1 MDVGQSVLAWGLG
14 LFLLA
19 ALVRLLRA
27 PLRMAARLFF
37 NTLLGFVALAL
48 VRSTAVYTGI
58 TLGLNVFNA
67 ALIGLLGV
75 PGFVLLLLAQW
86 VLG

>member
-14 LFLLA
+14 IFLLA
-19 ALVRLLRA
+19 ALVRLLRT

-37 NTLLGFVALAL
+37 NTLLGFGALAL
-48 VRSTAVYTGI
+48 VRSTAAYTGI
-58 TLGLNVFNA
+58 TLGLNLFNA

>member
-1 MDVGQSVLAWGLG
+1 MDVGQTILAWGLG
-14 LFLLA
+14 IFLLA

-27 PLRMAARLFF
+27 PLRTAARLVF
-37 NTLLGFVALAL
+37 NTLLGFGALAL
-48 VRSTAVYTGI
+48 VRSTAAYTGI
-58 TLGLNVFNA
+58 TLGLNFFNA

-75 PGFVLLLLAQW
+75 PGFVLLLLTQW

>member
-58 TLGLNVFNA
+58 TLGLNLFNA

>member
-1 MDVGQSVLAWGLG
+1 LDVGQTILAWGLG
-14 LFLLA
+14 IFLLA

-27 PLRMAARLFF
+27 PLRMAARLVF
-37 NTLLGFVALAL
+37 NTLLGFGALAL
-48 VRSTAVYTGI
+48 VRSTAAYTGI
-58 TLGLNVFNA
+58 TLGLNFFNA

-75 PGFVLLLLAQW
+75 PGFVLLLLTQW

>member
-1 MDVGQSVLAWGLG
+1 MDVGQTILAWGLG
-14 LFLLA
+14 IFLLA

-27 PLRMAARLFF
+27 PLRMAARLVF
-37 NTLLGFVALAL
+37 NTLLGFGALAL
-48 VRSTAVYTGI
+48 VRSTAAYTGI
-58 TLGLNVFNA
+58 TLGLNFFNA

-75 PGFVLLLLAQW
+75 PGFVLLLLTQW

>member
-37 NTLLGFVALAL
+37 NTLLGFGALAL

>member
-1 MDVGQSVLAWGLG
+1 MDVGQTILAWGLG
-14 LFLLA
+14 IFLLA

-27 PLRMAARLFF
+27 PLRMAARLVF
-37 NTLLGFVALAL
+37 NTLLGFGALAL

-58 TLGLNVFNA
+58 TLGLNFFNA

-75 PGFVLLLLAQW
+75 PGFVLLLLTQW

>member
-19 ALVRLLRA
+19 ALVRLLRT
-27 PLRMAARLFF
+27 PLRMAARLIF
-37 NTLLGFVALAL
+37 NTLLGFGALAL
-48 VRSTAVYTGI
+48 VRSTAAYTGI
-58 TLGLNVFNA
+58 TLGLNLFNA